1 MVVPTCTDYVTRTT
15 PSCWRNNLVDHMK
28 EELEAWVLE
37 QKKELWQRY
46 IEGKISYDTLI
57 HQCGV
62 LDELFGL

>member
-1 MVVPTCTDYVTRTT
+1 
-15 PSCWRNNLVDHMK
+15 MK